1 MAGAT
6 VRPVLVSMT
15 MMGPREPASLDQD
28 RALVE
33 AILGRVPGAF
43 ETLVRTYQGL
53 CWRII
58 QRMVRDP
65 EDAREL
71 CQETFLRVH
80 RHLGQY
86 RFESSL
92 RSWLGQVAYSVA
104 VRHLKRKRLQI
115 VASSDHDAHDETIAR
130 VGDGF
135 DLESAYADAELVTIV
150 RNAIEELSPMQRAL
164 LAMYYAE
171 DLSIGEIA
179 LVMRTPEG
187 TIKSHLFRARA
198 ALRVRLR
205 TVLEKRG

>member
-1 MAGAT
+1 
-6 VRPVLVSMT
+6 
-15 MMGPREPASLDQD
+15 MMGPRDPASLDQD

-33 AILGRVPGAF
+33 AVLARAPGAF
-43 ETLVRTYQGL
+43 EALVRTYQGL

-104 VRHLKRKRLQI
+104 VRHLKRMRVPLFA
-115 VASSDHDAHDETIAR
+115 ASYNEAHDEMLAR
-130 VGDGF
+130 VSDGF
-135 DLESAYADAELVTIV
+135 DLESAYADAELVTHV
-150 RNAIEELSPMQRAL
+150 RNAIEDLSPMQRTL
-164 LAMYYAE
+164 LAMYHFE
-171 DLSIGEIA
+171 DMSIGEIA

-187 TIKSHLFRARA
+187 TVKSHLFRARA

-205 TVLEKRG
+205 RVLEVRG

>member
-1 MAGAT
+1 
-6 VRPVLVSMT
+6 
-15 MMGPREPASLDQD
+15 MMGPRDPASLDQD

-33 AILGRVPGAF
+33 AVLARLPGAF
-43 ETLVRTYQGL
+43 EALVRTYQGL

-58 QRMVRDP
+58 YRMVRDP

-104 VRHLKRKRLQI
+104 VRHLKRKRLLF
-115 VASSDHDAHDETIAR
+115 VASSDNESNDEMLSR
-130 VGDGF
+130 VSGGF
-135 DLESAYADAELVTIV
+135 DLESAYADAELVTHV
-150 RNAIEELSPMQRAL
+150 RNAIEELSAMQRTL
-164 LAMYYAE
+164 LAMYHFE
-171 DLSIGEIA
+171 DMSIGEIA
-179 LVMRTPEG
+179 LVMRMPEG
-187 TIKSHLFRARA
+187 TVKSHLFRARA
-198 ALRVRLR
+198 ILRIRLQ